1 METWLNGLHAWIS
14 GLGLSAER
22 VELASLAVNLGVLLV
37 LAFVANF
44 IAKQL
49 ILRGVAAT
57 VRRTPVKW
65 DDALLEAHFFS
76 RLSHLA
82 PAMVINAFGSQV
94 LGATPEVLAVVNAVV
109 NIYLTVIWVIV
120 FFAFLDGLHLLAR
133 RSGRA
138 DRTPIKGFVQAFKLV
153 AAVVALI
160 LVLATILNKSPVY
173 ILGGMGALTAVLLLV
188 FKDAILGFVAGIMIS
203 VNEMVR
209 MGDWIEMP
217 KAGADGDVIDVSL
230 TTVKVQNWDKT
241 ITTIPSY
248 DLISGSFKN
257 WRGMFES
264 GGRRIKR
271 ALYIDMHSVRF
282 ADEAMIEQWRRIDL
296 LKGYL
301 DEKQAEIDRDN
312 SQRGTDLTILGN
324 GRRITNFGT
333 FRAYCVAYLRQ
344 HPRINQGMTML
355 VRQLSPG
362 EHGIPLELYVFT
374 NDTRWAVYEDIQ
386 ADIFDH
392 LLAVIDQ
399 FQLSVFQQPSGGDL
413 QSAVRQLVGGGS
425 SSGGSA
431 ERIASP
437 RAAALHAAAQRSEV
451 LGGPRAGATLRADS
465 EAELEPRDAK

>member
-1 METWLNGLHAWIS
+1 MEHWIS
-14 GLGLSAER
+14 AIQVWAVDRGLALAQAQLLGLA
-22 VELASLAVNLGVLLV
+22 LNLGFLLV
-37 LAFVANF
+37 LAWAANFVA
-44 IAKQL
+44 KRL
-49 ILRGVAAT
+49 ILRGVAAA
-57 VRRTPVKW
+57 VRRSPMQW

-82 PAMVINAFGSQV
+82 PAMVINAFGASV
-94 LGATPEVLAVVNAVV
+94 LGETPRVLGIVNAAVS
-109 NIYLTVIWVIV
+109 IYLTVIWVIV
-120 FFAFLDGLHLLAR
+120 FFAFLDALHLLAR

-138 DRTPIKGFVQAFKLV
+138 ERTPVKGFVQALKLV

-160 LVLATILNKSPVY
+160 LVLATILDKSPVY

-209 MGDWIEMP
+209 IGDWIEMP

-282 ADEAMIEQWRRIDL
+282 ADEAMIDQWRRIDL
-296 LKGYL
+296 LTAYL
-301 DEKQAEIDRDN
+301 DERQAEIDRDN
-312 SQRGTDLTILGN
+312 AQRGTDLTILGN

-333 FRAYCVAYLRQ
+333 FRAYVIAYLRQ

-355 VRQLSPG
+355 VRQLSPA

-374 NDTRWAVYEDIQ
+374 NDTRWAMYEEIQ

-399 FQLSVFQQPSGGDL
+399 FHLSVFQTPSGGD
-413 QSAVRQLVGGGS
+413 V
-425 SSGGSA
+425 
-431 ERIASP
+431 
-437 RAAALHAAAQRSEV
+437 HAAVAQLSAARNAPLPPPPVPSPSA
-451 LGGPRAGATLRADS
+451 L
-465 EAELEPRDAK
+465 K

>member
-1 METWLNGLHAWIS
+1 MVESWLTGIRAWV
-14 GLGLSAER
+14 LTRGLSAEY
-22 VELASLAVNLGVLLV
+22 VELVALALNLALLLV
-37 LAFVANF
+37 LAWAANL
-44 IAKQL
+44 IAKRL
-49 ILRGVAAT
+49 ILRGVAAA
-57 VRRTPVKW
+57 VRRSPMKW

-82 PAMVINAFGSQV
+82 PAMVINALGTQILGSS
-94 LGATPEVLAVVNAVV
+94 PEVLAVVNAAVS
-109 NIYLTVIWVIV
+109 IYLTVIWVIV
-120 FFAFLDGLHLLAR
+120 FFALLDALYLLAQ

-138 DRTPIKGFVQAFKLV
+138 ERTPVKGFVQALKLV

-160 LVLATILNKSPVY
+160 LVLATILDKSPVY
-173 ILGGMGALTAVLLLV
+173 ILTGMGALTAVLLLV

-209 MGDWIEMP
+209 IGDWIEMP

-296 LKGYL
+296 LTAYL
-301 DEKQAEIDRDN
+301 DEKQAEIDQDN
-312 SQRGTDLTILGN
+312 QQRGTDLTILGN

-374 NDTRWAVYEDIQ
+374 NDTRWAMYEAIQ

-399 FQLSVFQQPSGGDL
+399 FGLSVFQQPSGGDL
-413 QSAVRQLVGGGS
+413 NAAVAQLTGGS
-425 SSGGSA
+425 
-431 ERIASP
+431 
-437 RAAALHAAAQRSEV
+437 V
-451 LGGPRAGATLRADS
+451 LGEQR
-465 EAELEPRDAK
+465 K